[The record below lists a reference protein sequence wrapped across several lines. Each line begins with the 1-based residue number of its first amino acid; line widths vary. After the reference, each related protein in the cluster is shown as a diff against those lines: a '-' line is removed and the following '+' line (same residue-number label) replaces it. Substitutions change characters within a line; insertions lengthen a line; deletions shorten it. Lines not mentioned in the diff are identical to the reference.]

1 MSSSLW
7 LLCSIALLSINLV
20 WNLCMICNSSLI
32 WSEYVP
38 WPVNEQDWNVPKD
51 SGRSPL
57 PSHLSVGLSSC
68 QHSFS
73 PVLHFLFSYSFL
85 LLLSARFVVRL
96 SLKSVTASIS
106 MVGCVSALI
115 HHLNQMDRCH
125 LLLKVGLH
133 TQMEYKY
140 SIEQSNKEDKRHER
154 HVLSLGHLE
163 IKILE
168 IERNSF

>member
-1 MSSSLW
+1 MACLSSSL
-7 LLCSIALLSINLV
+7 LLCSILYLYSICV
-20 WNLCMICNSSLI
+20 CNSSLR

-38 WPVNEQDWNVPKD
+38 WPVDEQDWDVPKD

-85 LLLSARFVVRL
+85 LLLSVRFVVRL

-106 MVGCVSALI
+106 MAGCVSALVN
-115 HHLNQMDRCH
+115 HGNKMDRCH

-133 TQMEYKY
+133 TQFSFIQ
-140 SIEQSNKEDKRHER
+140 SISIRTLR
-154 HVLSLGHLE
+154 SV
-163 IKILE
+163 
-168 IERNSF
+168 